1 VNRIESAAVLSGV
14 LLKKIRDDRY
24 PSSTEMDLLEQVIPP
39 QLMWRYVEV
48 LMDKIAQDNRPSSS
62 MIRRTT
68 RLIQRM
74 P

>member
-1 VNRIESAAVLSGV
+1 MNRIESAAVMSGV

-24 PSSTEMDLLEQVIPP
+24 PSSTQMDLLEEVIPP
-39 QLMWRYVEV
+39 QLLWRYVEV
-48 LMDKIAQDNRPSSS
+48 LMDKIAQDNRPSNS
-62 MIRRTT
+62 MIRRVS

>member
-1 VNRIESAAVLSGV
+1 VNRIESAAVMSGV

-24 PSSTEMDLLEQVIPP
+24 PSSTHMDLLEEVIPP
-39 QLMWRYVEV
+39 QLLWRYVEV
-48 LMDKIAQDNRPSSS
+48 LMDKIAQDNRPSNS
-62 MIRRTT
+62 MIRRTN

>member
-1 VNRIESAAVLSGV
+1 MNRIESAAVMSGV

-24 PSSTEMDLLEQVIPP
+24 PSSTQMDLLEEVIPP

-48 LMDKIAQDNRPSSS
+48 LMDKIAHDNRPSNP
-62 MIRRTT
+62 MIRRVN

>member
-1 VNRIESAAVLSGV
+1 MNRIESAAVLSGV
-14 LLKKIRDDRY
+14 LLKKIRDERY
-24 PSSTEMDLLEQVIPP
+24 PSSTQMDLLEEVIPP
-39 QLMWRYVEV
+39 QLLWRYVEV

-62 MIRRTT
+62 MIRRAS